1 MLFINV
7 IYSGERPYKC
17 HECDTAFSQNV
28 DPCMHMR
35 IHSGEKLHKGN
46 PCKNAYAGKCDV
58 TNNIRIHSGDK
69 LIECLKLDKDFVHN
83 DIISIHTLIRHCRK
97 KYKWKIIIL

>member
-1 MLFINV
+1 MISIEITHGHLLYPLKNTVKTNLKCQFHNAISMLFRNV

-17 HECDTAFSQNV
+17 HESDKAFSQNV

-46 PCKNAYAGKCDV
+46 PCKMLMQGNV
-58 TNNIRIHSGDK
+58 M
-69 LIECLKLDKDFVHN
+69 
-83 DIISIHTLIRHCRK
+83 
-97 KYKWKIIIL
+97 